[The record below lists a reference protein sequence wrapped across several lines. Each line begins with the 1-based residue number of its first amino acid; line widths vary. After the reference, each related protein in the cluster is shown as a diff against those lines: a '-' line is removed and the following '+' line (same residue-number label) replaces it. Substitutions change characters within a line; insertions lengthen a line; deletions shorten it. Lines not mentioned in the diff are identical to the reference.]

1 MVRMVPQPLATFT
14 QPLTLSNRAAEL
26 PPRTYIH
33 CTEGKDGEPPPPYL
47 APVRGDPAWRVVDLA
62 AGHTAHV
69 TAPEKL
75 SATLLDLAA
84 A

>member
-1 MVRMVPQPLATFT
+1 
-14 QPLTLSNRAAEL
+14 
-26 PPRTYIH
+26 
-33 CTEGKDGEPPPPYL
+33 
-47 APVRGDPAWRVVDLA
+47 VRGDPAWRVVDLA